1 VRFLVVGL
9 GSIGRRHLVNL
20 RHLIPDA
27 NITVWR
33 HAPLAGGGDVPR
45 EADGVVTS
53 LDEALSPRPDMAIL
67 ASPAPYHVRTAAALA
82 SAGVHILVEKP
93 LSDSLDGVDA
103 LIDACGRRGIV
114 LMVGY
119 HLRFD
124 PSLTI
129 LHDAVADGIIGRLL
143 SLRSE
148 VGQYLPEWRP
158 GTDYRQG
165 VTAQRDLGGGV
176 VLELS
181 HELDYVRWVAGEVR
195 SVRAETGRL
204 GDLDT
209 DVEDVAEIL
218 LRFIDGSIGS
228 VHLDMIQRSPTRTCR
243 IIGTEGTLE
252 WDALA
257 GRVRLFS
264 ARDGR
269 WTDVCDA
276 SGAEVNDMYMAE
288 LAHFIRCAIEG
299 GVVPVDGRAGKR
311 VLEIALAAKW
321 SAASGQTVLV
331 EPEAGT

>member
-252 WDALA
+252 VRSTISVGSADAKPA
-257 GRVRLFS
+257 LFLTTRS
-264 ARDGR
+264 SPPEQ
-269 WTDVCDA
+269 VDA
-276 SGAEVNDMYMAE
+276 SDVDTAWAPQLVADIKEGVNRLMPHSETFAA
-288 LAHFIRCAIEG
+288 L
-299 GVVPVDGRAGKR
+299 RA
-311 VLEIALAAKW
+311 VLEMQKKAERI
-321 SAASGQTVLV
+321 GPQDVT
-331 EPEAGT
+331 G